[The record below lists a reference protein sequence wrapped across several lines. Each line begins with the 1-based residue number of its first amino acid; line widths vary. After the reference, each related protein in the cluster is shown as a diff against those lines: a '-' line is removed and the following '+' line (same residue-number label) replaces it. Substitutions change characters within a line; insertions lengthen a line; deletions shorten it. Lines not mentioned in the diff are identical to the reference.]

1 MRGFF
6 VTINIR
12 ARHKRNPKTVD
23 MKKIAFLF
31 LAALLSSS
39 LMNAQSKV
47 KDRDVLGE
55 WKLHVDLQK
64 EIQDKD
70 SDLNFLEKAL
80 VGAVSGILTTAM
92 NHVDIRFDFKR
103 NNEVILKIHNKDED
117 KTETE
122 ILKWFI
128 NKQGQLE
135 IDDLDN
141 DHVNVQHDGAW
152 MLLDKQ
158 LVAVEDGK
166 VKQAVYL
173 EKM

>member
-80 VGAVSGILTTAM
+80 VGAVSGIVTTAM

-166 VKQAVYL
+166 VKQAV
-173 EKM
+173 

>member
-1 MRGFF
+1 
-6 VTINIR
+6 
-12 ARHKRNPKTVD
+12 
-23 MKKIAFLF
+23 MKK
-31 LAALLSSS
+31 LALLCIIALLSSS
-39 LMNAQSKV
+39 FVSAQSKA

-80 VGAVSGILTTAM
+80 VGAVSGIVTTAM

-117 KTETE
+117 KTE

-135 IDDLDN
+135 INDLDN
-141 DHVNVQHDGAW
+141 DHINVQHDGAW

>member
-1 MRGFF
+1 
-6 VTINIR
+6 
-12 ARHKRNPKTVD
+12 
-23 MKKIAFLF
+23 MKKIAL
-31 LAALLSSS
+31 LCMVALLSSS
-39 LMNAQSKV
+39 FVSAQSKV

-80 VGAVSGILTTAM
+80 VGAVSGIITTAM

-103 NNEVILKIHNKDED
+103 NNEVILKIYNKDED
-117 KTETE
+117 TTETE
-122 ILKWFI
+122 TLKWFI
-128 NKQGQLE
+128 NNQGQLE

-158 LVAVEDGK
+158 LVAVEGGK
-166 VKQAVYL
+166 IEQAVYL
-173 EKM
+173 EKMR

>member
-1 MRGFF
+1 LRGFF
-6 VTINIR
+6 V
-12 ARHKRNPKTVD
+12 
-23 MKKIAFLF
+23 
-31 LAALLSSS
+31 
-39 LMNAQSKV
+39 
-47 KDRDVLGE
+47 
-55 WKLHVDLQK
+55 
-64 EIQDKD
+64 
-70 SDLNFLEKAL
+70 
-80 VGAVSGILTTAM
+80 TTAM

-158 LVAVEDGK
+158 LVAVEYGK

>member
-1 MRGFF
+1 LRGFF

-12 ARHKRNPKTVD
+12 ARHKRSPKTVD

-80 VGAVSGILTTAM
+80 VGAVSGIVTTAM

>member
-80 VGAVSGILTTAM
+80 VGAVSGIVTTAM

-117 KTETE
+117 KTE

>member
-80 VGAVSGILTTAM
+80 VGAVSGIVTTAM

-158 LVAVEDGK
+158 LVAEEDGK

>member
-1 MRGFF
+1 LRGFF

-12 ARHKRNPKTVD
+12 AHHKRNPKTVD

-80 VGAVSGILTTAM
+80 VGAVSGIVTTAM

>member
-12 ARHKRNPKTVD
+12 ARHKRSPKTVD
-23 MKKIAFLF
+23 VKKIAFLF

-80 VGAVSGILTTAM
+80 VGAVSGIVTTAM

-158 LVAVEDGK
+158 LVAVEYGK
-166 VKQAVYL
+166 VKQAMYL

>member
-47 KDRDVLGE
+47 KDRDVHGE

-80 VGAVSGILTTAM
+80 VGAVSGIVTTAM
-92 NHVDIRFDFKR
+92 NHVDIRFDLKR

-158 LVAVEDGK
+158 LVAVEYGK

>member
-1 MRGFF
+1 
-6 VTINIR
+6 
-12 ARHKRNPKTVD
+12 
-23 MKKIAFLF
+23 MKKIAL
-31 LAALLSSS
+31 LCMVALLSSS
-39 LMNAQSKV
+39 FVSAQSKV

-70 SDLNFLEKAL
+70 SGLNFLEKAL
-80 VGAVSGILTTAM
+80 VGAVSGIVTTAM

-103 NNEVILKIHNKDED
+103 NNEVLLKIHNKDED
-117 KTETE
+117 TTETE
-122 ILKWFI
+122 TLKWFI
-128 NKQGQLE
+128 NNQGQLE
-135 IDDLDN
+135 IEDMDN

-158 LVAVEDGK
+158 LVAVENGK

-173 EKM
+173 EKIR

>member
-23 MKKIAFLF
+23 MKKIVFLF

-80 VGAVSGILTTAM
+80 VGAVSGIVTTAM

-158 LVAVEDGK
+158 LVAVEYGK

>member
-80 VGAVSGILTTAM
+80 VGAVSGIVTTAM

-128 NKQGQLE
+128 NKQGQFE

>member
-1 MRGFF
+1 
-6 VTINIR
+6 
-12 ARHKRNPKTVD
+12 
-23 MKKIAFLF
+23 MKK
-31 LAALLSSS
+31 LALLCIIALLSSS
-39 LMNAQSKV
+39 FVSAQSKV

-80 VGAVSGILTTAM
+80 VGAVSGIVTTAM

-135 IDDLDN
+135 INDLDN

-166 VKQAVYL
+166 VKQAVYF

>member
-80 VGAVSGILTTAM
+80 VGAVSGIVTTAM

-117 KTETE
+117 KTEIE

>member
-12 ARHKRNPKTVD
+12 ARHKRSPKTVD

-80 VGAVSGILTTAM
+80 VGAVSGIVTTAM

>member
-12 ARHKRNPKTVD
+12 ARHKRNPKTVG

-80 VGAVSGILTTAM
+80 VGAVSGIVTTAM

-135 IDDLDN
+135 INDLDN

>member
-12 ARHKRNPKTVD
+12 ARHKRNPKIVD

-80 VGAVSGILTTAM
+80 VGAVSGIVTTAM

-158 LVAVEDGK
+158 LVAVEYGK

>member
-23 MKKIAFLF
+23 MKKIVFLF

-80 VGAVSGILTTAM
+80 VGAVSGIVTTAM

-135 IDDLDN
+135 INDLDN

-158 LVAVEDGK
+158 LVAVEYGK

>member
-1 MRGFF
+1 FF

-80 VGAVSGILTTAM
+80 VGAVSGIVTTAM

>member
-80 VGAVSGILTTAM
+80 VGAVSGIVTTAM

-103 NNEVILKIHNKDED
+103 NNEVILKIHNKDDD

>member
-1 MRGFF
+1 LRGFF

-80 VGAVSGILTTAM
+80 VVAVSGIVTTAM

>member
-12 ARHKRNPKTVD
+12 ALHKRNPKTVD

-80 VGAVSGILTTAM
+80 VGAVSGIVTTAM

-158 LVAVEDGK
+158 LVAVEYGK
-166 VKQAVYL
+166 VKQAMYL

>member
-12 ARHKRNPKTVD
+12 SRHKRNPKTVD

-80 VGAVSGILTTAM
+80 VGAVSGIVTTAM

-158 LVAVEDGK
+158 LVAVEYGK

>member
-70 SDLNFLEKAL
+70 NDLNFLEKAL
-80 VGAVSGILTTAM
+80 VSAVSGIVTTAM

-135 IDDLDN
+135 INDLDN
-141 DHVNVQHDGAW
+141 DHINVQHDGAW

>member
-12 ARHKRNPKTVD
+12 ARHKRSPKTVD

-80 VGAVSGILTTAM
+80 VGAVSGIVTTAM

-135 IDDLDN
+135 INDLDN

>member
-1 MRGFF
+1 LRGFF

-55 WKLHVDLQK
+55 WKLYVDLQK

-80 VGAVSGILTTAM
+80 VGAVSGIVTTAM

-117 KTETE
+117 KTE

-135 IDDLDN
+135 INDLDN
-141 DHVNVQHDGAW
+141 DHINVQHDGAW

>member
-12 ARHKRNPKTVD
+12 DRHKRSPKTVD

-80 VGAVSGILTTAM
+80 VGAVSGIVTTAM

>member
-80 VGAVSGILTTAM
+80 VGAVSGIVTTAM

-117 KTETE
+117 KTE

-135 IDDLDN
+135 INDLDN
-141 DHVNVQHDGAW
+141 DHINVQHDGAW

>member
-80 VGAVSGILTTAM
+80 VGAVSGIVTTAM

-141 DHVNVQHDGAW
+141 DHVNVQHNGAW

>member
-80 VGAVSGILTTAM
+80 VGAVSGIVTTAM

-103 NNEVILKIHNKDED
+103 NNEVILKIHNKDEY

-158 LVAVEDGK
+158 LVAVEYGK

>member
-80 VGAVSGILTTAM
+80 VGAVSGIVTTAM

-158 LVAVEDGK
+158 LVAVEYGK

>member
-70 SDLNFLEKAL
+70 SDLNFLEKVL
-80 VGAVSGILTTAM
+80 VGAVFGIVTTAM

-103 NNEVILKIHNKDED
+103 NNEVILKIHNKDDD

>member
-12 ARHKRNPKTVD
+12 ACHKRNPKTVD

-47 KDRDVLGE
+47 KDRDMLGE

-70 SDLNFLEKAL
+70 SDLNFLEKVL
-80 VGAVSGILTTAM
+80 VGAVFGIVTTAM

-103 NNEVILKIHNKDED
+103 NNEVILKIHNKDDD

>member
-1 MRGFF
+1 LRGFF

-23 MKKIAFLF
+23 MKKIVFLF

-47 KDRDVLGE
+47 KDRDVHGE

-80 VGAVSGILTTAM
+80 VGAVSGIVTTAM
-92 NHVDIRFDFKR
+92 NHVDIRFDLKR

-158 LVAVEDGK
+158 LVAVEYGK

>member
-80 VGAVSGILTTAM
+80 VGAVSGIVTTAM

-122 ILKWFI
+122 MLKWFI

-141 DHVNVQHDGAW
+141 EHVNVQHDGAW

-158 LVAVEDGK
+158 LVAVEYGK

>member
-1 MRGFF
+1 LRGFF

-70 SDLNFLEKAL
+70 NDLNFLEKAL
-80 VGAVSGILTTAM
+80 VGAVSGIVTTAM

-117 KTETE
+117 KTE

-135 IDDLDN
+135 INDLDN
-141 DHVNVQHDGAW
+141 DHINVQHDGAW